1 MGRCLSL
8 FLLTL
13 FLMLSLFLRKYFELL
28 FRIEAQEFSLRVF
41 NILLE
46 TIAQKHENLLKGSP
60 LGVRDT
66 ILVQLI
72 PLLVCI
78 DCRLIS

>member
-1 MGRCLSL
+1 MSFSFFTNTLSH
-8 FLLTL
+8 
-13 FLMLSLFLRKYFELL
+13 ELL